1 MFFERYMVF
10 EEKIKSLNRT
20 KRFAGRFL
28 PIEAGR
34 PIEKHGL
41 RVDYCNFVKFS
52 VRDCGLILT
61 KFEGFFCKMS
71 GIRPILAVRP
81 ADRTAENG
89 RRRGMLWCQSSALL
103 SYYRDMHLTRYEKAT
118 QEAIWVN

>member
-20 KRFAGRFL
+20 KRFAGRFW

-41 RVDYCNFVKFS
+41 RLIIVKSKVFFVKFV
-52 VRDCGLILT
+52 VRG
-61 KFEGFFCKMS
+61 S
-71 GIRPILAVRP
+71 
-81 ADRTAENG
+81 
-89 RRRGMLWCQSSALL
+89 
-103 SYYRDMHLTRYEKAT
+103 
-118 QEAIWVN
+118 